1 MRKHVTT
8 KRVGWA
14 LVLLGII
21 ALLVWGVRLG
31 MTALSLRGHL
41 VEVES
46 WTEAPQ
52 AVDPVMACETVKA
65 VREDVVQLERRA
77 GLLVRLAPALGW
89 LPRVGG
95 NLRAAPHLLDVGDG
109 LTEAGAIGCDVVGPM
124 LGSFGGGSS
133 GETSS
138 GGISPMDLI
147 EVLEA
152 RRSDLQRAEA
162 AMDRAETAWG
172 RVDVEDL
179 SPRISEK
186 APLLDRGLPLLRS
199 GLSTAT
205 VAPDLLGANGPRT
218 YLVLALNEDELR
230 PGGGFIS
237 GVGEVHVEA
246 GKLITMT
253 FRDSYDVDDFSQP
266 YPDPPEP
273 MRRYMGLDLW
283 VFRDSNWSPD
293 FPTAA
298 QQAIDLYR
306 PGHPV
311 SIDGVVALDQ
321 RAVQELI
328 GALDPVAVQG
338 AAEAITRETIL
349 AYMREAWAP
358 GSEDWGREWWQERK
372 SFMGAIAQA
381 AWQSVENGRVDWA
394 ILTRSL
400 LRTLEEKHLLVY
412 LAEPTMREV
421 LAEQGWDGGL
431 RPGDGDFLMV
441 VDANLGYNK
450 ASAKVQ
456 QEALYEVDL
465 SESPPR
471 ARLTL
476 TNTHTSAAD
485 VACRQEA
492 RYAAT
497 YEGMMDRCYWDYV
510 QILVPE
516 QARIVDATRIP
527 VAGEMLWNGE
537 DYPGDV
543 MVRGAEGAPCLSWGV
558 MSVLAPGDVETRQFT
573 WTLPPDLVAWE
584 GRQGRYSLKVQK
596 QPGKRSHPLTVR
608 VRLPEGAT
616 LARATPEPASAADGW
631 VIYRA
636 ELDRDLTFDLDLGR
650 AR

>member
-14 LVLLGII
+14 LILLGVT
-21 ALLVWGVRLG
+21 ALLIWGVRLG

-41 VEVES
+41 VEVQS
-46 WTEAPQ
+46 WTEAPETI
-52 AVDPVMACETVKA
+52 DPVMACETVQA
-65 VREDVVQLERRA
+65 VRDDVVKLERRA
-77 GLLVRLAPALGW
+77 GVLVRLAPALGW
-89 LPRVGG
+89 LPRIGG
-95 NLRAAPHLLDVGDG
+95 DLRAAPHLLTVGDG
-109 LTEAGAIGCDVVGPM
+109 LTEAGAIGCDVAGPV
-124 LGSFGGGSS
+124 LGSLGGGSS

-138 GGISPMDLI
+138 GGISPTDLV
-147 EVLEA
+147 EVLDA
-152 RRSDLQRAEA
+152 RRSDLQRASA
-162 AMDRAETAWG
+162 AVERAETAWE
-172 RVDVEDL
+172 RVDVEDV
-179 SPRISEK
+179 STRVSEK
-186 APLLDRGLPLLRS
+186 APLLDRGLPLLKS
-199 GLSTAT
+199 GLSAVT

-237 GVGEVHVEA
+237 GVGEVHVDA
-246 GKLITMT
+246 GELITMT

-266 YPDPPEP
+266 YPEPPEP

-283 VFRDSNWSPD
+283 VFRDSMWSPD

-298 QQAIDLYR
+298 EQAIELYR
-306 PGHPV
+306 PRHPV

-321 RAVQELI
+321 RAVQALV
-328 GALDPVAVQG
+328 GALDPVAIEG

-349 AYMREAWAP
+349 GYMREAWAP
-358 GSEDWGREWWQERK
+358 GSEDWDREWWQERK
-372 SFMGAIAQA
+372 SFMGVIAQA
-381 AWQSVENGRVDWA
+381 AWQSVEKGRFNWA
-394 ILTRSL
+394 VLARSL
-400 LRTLEEKHLLVY
+400 LRMLEQKHLLVY
-412 LAEPTMREV
+412 AADPTMREV
-421 LAEQGWDGGL
+421 LAEQGWDGGV

-450 ASAKVQ
+450 ATAKVR

-492 RYAAT
+492 RYAPT
-497 YEGMMDRCYWDYV
+497 YEGMMDRCHWDYV
-510 QILVPE
+510 QVLVPE
-516 QARIVDATRIP
+516 QAQIVDASRIP
-527 VAGEMLWNGE
+527 VPGEMLWNGK

-543 MVRGAEGAPCLSWGV
+543 MVGAVEEAPCLSWGV
-558 MSVLAPGDVETRQFT
+558 MSVVAPGHVETRQFT
-573 WTLPPDLVAWE
+573 WTLPPDLVAWDGGE
-584 GRQGRYSLKVQK
+584 GGYTLKVQK

-608 VRLPEGAT
+608 VQLPEGAT
-616 LARATPEPASAADGW
+616 LAHAAPEPASAAGGR
-631 VIYRA
+631 VVYRA
-636 ELDRDLTFDLDLGR
+636 DLARDLTFDLDLRR

>member
-1 MRKHVTT
+1 M
-8 KRVGWA
+8 
-14 LVLLGII
+14 
-21 ALLVWGVRLG
+21 
-31 MTALSLRGHL
+31 
-41 VEVES
+41 
-46 WTEAPQ
+46 
-52 AVDPVMACETVKA
+52 KA
-65 VREDVVQLERRA
+65 VHDDVVALERRG

-95 NLRAAPHLLDVGDG
+95 DLQAAPHLLAVGDG
-109 LTEAGAIGCDVVGPM
+109 LTEAGAIGCDVAGPVLAS
-124 LGSFGGGSS
+124 LGESSS
-133 GETSS
+133 GEMSPGS
-138 GGISPMDLI
+138 ISPMDLI
-147 EVLEA
+147 EVLTG
-152 RRSDLQRAEA
+152 RRSDLERARA
-162 AMDRAETAWG
+162 AVEKAETAWA
-172 RVDVEDL
+172 RVDVENV
-179 SPRISEK
+179 SPRVSEK
-186 APLLDRGLPLLRS
+186 APLLDRGLPLLKN
-199 GLSTAT
+199 GLSAAT

-246 GKLITMT
+246 GELITMT

-283 VFRDSNWSPD
+283 VFRDSMWSPD

-311 SIDGVVALDQ
+311 SVDGVVALDQ
-321 RAVQELI
+321 RAVQGLV
-328 GALDPVAVQG
+328 GALDPVAIQG

-358 GSEDWGREWWQERK
+358 GSEDWDREWWQERK
-372 SFMGAIAQA
+372 SFMGVIAQA
-381 AWQSVENGRVDWA
+381 AWQSVEKGRVDWA
-394 ILTRSL
+394 VLTRSVLRL
-400 LRTLEEKHLLVY
+400 LEQKHLLVY
-412 LAEPTMREV
+412 AADPTMGEV
-421 LAEQGWDGGL
+421 LAEQGWDGGV

-450 ASAKVQ
+450 ASAKVR
-456 QEALYEVDL
+456 QEVLYEVDL

-492 RYAAT
+492 RYAPT
-497 YEGMMDRCYWDYV
+497 YEGMMDRCHWDYV

-516 QARIVDATRIP
+516 QAQIVDATRIP
-527 VAGEMLWNGE
+527 VPGERLWNGR
-537 DYPGDV
+537 DYAGDV
-543 MVRGAEGAPCLSWGV
+543 MVSAVEGAPCMSWGV

-573 WTLPPDLVAWE
+573 WTLPPDVVAWE
-584 GRQGRYSLKVQK
+584 GQQWRYTLKVQK

-616 LARATPEPASAADGW
+616 LMDAAPEPASAAGGR
-631 VIYRA
+631 VTYRA
-636 ELDRDLTFDLDLGR
+636 DLDRDLTFSLDLGR